1 MNTMNRSLETA
12 QEELHAKWL
21 KFHSL
26 MESNARNE
34 DKIEEINKLFHY
46 IIAEENVV
54 PWTGICSKMFYLW
67 YMLKYVFKFEKSLTL
82 VNQLTD
88 WMMIHAPPAMQVR
101 LLLGIV
107 TANMQMLASRKFP
120 CQVREN
126 LITMISKK
134 LCSAHMALHPNPVA
148 MPVWHDVH
156 FDDLNTGLKLKEE
169 GPVKNLWIAID
180 AYYRNELR
188 NVPGADDLMWADPRV
203 LPNGSPVFHY
213 LV

>member
-1 MNTMNRSLETA
+1 MNTMNRSLESA

-88 WMMIHAPPAMQVR
+88 WMMLHAPPAMQVR

-107 TANMQMLASRKFP
+107 TANMKMLASPEFP
-120 CQVREN
+120 CELRGE

-134 LCSAHMALHPNPVA
+134 LCRARVALHPNPVA
-148 MPVWHDVH
+148 LPAWHFEHFNDFITGLNLKEDCPVKELWKTINVYYEYELSKMPVV
-156 FDDLNTGLKLKEE
+156 DDLVWGH
-169 GPVKNLWIAID
+169 PCF
-180 AYYRNELR
+180 
-188 NVPGADDLMWADPRV
+188 VPGLRYS
-203 LPNGSPVFHY
+203 N
-213 LV
+213 